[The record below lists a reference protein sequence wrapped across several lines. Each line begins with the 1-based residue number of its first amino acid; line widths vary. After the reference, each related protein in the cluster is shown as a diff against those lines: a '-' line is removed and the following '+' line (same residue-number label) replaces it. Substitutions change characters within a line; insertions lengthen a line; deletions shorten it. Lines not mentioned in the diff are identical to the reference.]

1 MLAELLSGYANLPDV
16 WGEGALFAFS
26 GMDGCTRT
34 ASGFVGA
41 AAADP
46 YGLLFHTPLRRTL
59 EIGLAEPGRVL
70 AATGDVLLVETAQ
83 GELALVYTAWH
94 TLVGC
99 IPADARLA
107 LSSEDGA
114 PAERVGQAWVSSDPV
129 AGDAL
134 ALARQGERFALAYG
148 VDPEE
153 AFARAEAGMGCDLAD
168 EMAARL
174 ELYRLPILADPGRD
188 RLLKKCLSVMK
199 VNTLSAEGAIGQC
212 WSTPDRVPHRHMW
225 LWDSV
230 FHSLAMNLVD
240 PGLSWEI
247 LKSVL
252 DAQRPEGMIPHMI
265 TVDGWT
271 SAITQPPI
279 LAWGVWQNY
288 LETGDRESLAYA
300 LPRLEAY
307 LEWDLAARDQNHN
320 GLLEWYIE
328 GDVNCRS
335 GESGLDNS
343 PRFDE
348 ALLLDA
354 VDFSTFAALDMG
366 YLSRIAGEL
375 GEAQRA
381 GAWQAR
387 SMALA
392 QAIHAA
398 LWNEEDGFY
407 YDRTL
412 DGRFVHVRAV
422 TGFLP
427 LLLPDLPP
435 GRVRRLVA
443 LLKDPAHFNTAF
455 PVPSLDISHPAWSTD
470 MWRGATWVNFNY
482 LIALGLRR
490 QGCPAEAN
498 WLAGKTIAFVDDYYR
513 RYGVLFEFFDA
524 KDERPPLACDRKG
537 QRVKPYD
544 IRRKYDSIRDYHWTA
559 ALVACLLMDEGE
571 KENG

>member
-26 GMDGCTRT
+26 GMDGCTQT
-34 ASGFVGA
+34 ASGFVGTA
-41 AAADP
+41 AARP

-59 EIGLAEPGRVL
+59 EISLSHPGRVRV
-70 AATGDVLLVETAQ
+70 ATGDVLLVETGQ
-83 GELALVYTAWH
+83 GELALVYAAWH
-94 TLVGC
+94 TLAGC
-99 IPADARLA
+99 LPVEARLA
-107 LSSEDGA
+107 LGSEDGM
-114 PAERVGQAWVSSDPV
+114 PAEWVGQAWVSSDPV

-134 ALARQGERFALAYG
+134 ALVRQGERFALAYG
-148 VDPEE
+148 VDPQE
-153 AFARAEAGMGCDLAD
+153 AVERAQAGLGCDLAD

-199 VNTLSAEGAIGQC
+199 VNTLSPEAAIAQC

-240 PGLSWEI
+240 PGLSWEF

-252 DAQRPEGMIPHMI
+252 DAQRPDGMIPHMI
-265 TVDGWT
+265 TVDGRT

-279 LAWGVWQNY
+279 LTWGVWENY
-288 LETGDRESLAYA
+288 LETCDREALAYA

-307 LEWDLAARDQNHN
+307 LEWDLAERDQDHN
-320 GLLEWYIE
+320 GLLEWFIE
-328 GDVNCRS
+328 GDASCRS

-348 ALLLDA
+348 AILLDA

-375 GEAQRA
+375 GDAQRA
-381 GAWQAR
+381 AAWQAR
-387 SMALA
+387 SAALA

-398 LWNEEDGFY
+398 LWDEVDGFY

-412 DGRFVHVRAV
+412 DGRFTRVRAA

-427 LLLPDLPP
+427 LLLPDLPSE
-435 GRVRRLVA
+435 RVQRLVG
-443 LLKDPAHFNTAF
+443 LLKDPSQFNTAF
-455 PVPSLDISHPAWSTD
+455 PVPSLAVSHPAWSTD
-470 MWRGATWVNFNY
+470 MWRGATWVNLNY

-490 QGCPAEAN
+490 QGCPAEAG
-498 WLAGKTIAFVDDYYR
+498 WLASKTIHYVDYYYR
-513 RYGVLFEFFDA
+513 SYGVLFEFFDA

-537 QRVKPYD
+537 QRVEPYN